1 MSVRELTA
9 GIKMD
14 FSDFK
19 IRDYLPR
26 LVVGGIIFV
35 SVFIFSTLSVYYSS
49 EMAEEIHKM
58 MREMRKMRR
67 LYDKEV
73 IFNASD
79 NHFNDNDTDW
89 TSDNMVTNNDTS

>member
-49 EMAEEIHKM
+49 EMTEEIHKM

-73 IFNASD
+73 IFNVSD